1 MKWLVT
7 GGAGFIG
14 SNFVFYML
22 DKYPEDQIICLDKL
36 TYAGNLETLEGV
48 MENPGLPLSKGILLT
63 ERRFTPCLRKSV
75 RTSWSTL
82 RRKAMWTAQWWIRVS
97 FCRPISWVPAC

>member
-22 DKYPEDQIICLDKL
+22 DKYPQDQIVCLDKL
-36 TYAGNLETLEGV
+36 TYAGNLETLESV
-48 MENPGLPLSKGILLT
+48 MENPPFHLCKRGYRRSWRGL
-63 ERRFTPCLRKSV
+63 RAV
-75 RTSWSTL
+75 
-82 RRKAMWTAQWWIRVS
+82 
-97 FCRPISWVPAC
+97 

>member
-48 MENPGLPLSKGILLT
+48 MENPGFTFVKGDIADREAAYALFEK
-63 ERRFTPCLRKSV
+63 ERPDIVVNFAAESHVDRSIVDPEAFV
-75 RTSWSTL
+75 RTNGF
-82 RRKAMWTAQWWIRVS
+82 RA
-97 FCRPISWVPAC
+97 